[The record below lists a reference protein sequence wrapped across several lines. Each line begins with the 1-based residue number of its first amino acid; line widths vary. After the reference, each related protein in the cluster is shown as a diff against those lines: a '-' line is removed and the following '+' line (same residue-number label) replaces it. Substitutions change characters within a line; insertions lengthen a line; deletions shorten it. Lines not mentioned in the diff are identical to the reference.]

1 MATPTLPEKD
11 LIARFGPT
19 PSYTPVNGWDSRE
32 PDKLVKTHCCFCG
45 VQCGI
50 QLKVKDNKI
59 IGFEPWEEFP
69 VNQGKLCPKGIKR
82 YLQNEHPDR
91 LLAPLIRT
99 GNGFRQASWDEA
111 LDKTVAAIRAIQS
124 KYGKD
129 SFAFLGGASM
139 TNEKAYLNG
148 KFARIALGTANIDYN
163 GRLCMVSAGAANR
176 MAFGVDRAANPW
188 SDIPLAKTIILTG
201 TNLAECF
208 PILTDYIWRAR
219 DNGAKIIV
227 IDPRITPI
235 ARTADLFLP
244 VRPGRDSA
252 LAHGILHVM
261 IERGWIDEKFIAEHT
276 LDFDKVRELVK
287 KYTPAVTEKITGVPA
302 ASIVKAAGIWG
313 PAETSMLLHARGI
326 EHHTKGVE
334 NVLSY
339 INLVLAT
346 GRIGKPGCGYG
357 TITGQGNGQGGREH
371 GQRCNQL
378 PGGRD
383 INKPADRKFIAEF
396 WGIEER
402 EMPQQGLTACEIFDA
417 IEDGK
422 IKGLMSISFNPL
434 VSIPDS
440 NRTRA
445 ALEKLE
451 FYGAID
457 FFMNETAHYADVVLA
472 GSLQEEDE
480 GTVTTGEGR
489 CVRLRNCVSPPG
501 NARLDWKI
509 ICDLAQ
515 RLGKRKHFDY
525 ERPEEIFNELAAA
538 SNRGP
543 IDYSGMSYEKIE
555 KNMGIFWPCPSEPG
569 GTDALV
575 RQSPA
580 GAPACR
586 DTASEGACKTMTG
599 EGAGPTTES
608 AAFDHPGTPRLF
620 EGGKFHHADGK
631 AKFHAYEYRPPAE
644 DIDAEYPIFFTS
656 GRVVSQY
663 LSGTQ
668 TRRIG
673 SLVDQYP
680 EPLCEIHPRMAE
692 KLGIK
697 DRDMVKVVTRRGEI
711 VLPAQVVKT
720 IRPDTVFIP
729 YHWPGKKSANQLTNR
744 ALDPISK
751 IPEYKVCACRVEKV
765 QAPNSNIQRST
776 KNQFSKIAMTLKIFS
791 LVFGI
796 WNFSG
801 AWMLELGAF
810 L

>member
-1 MATPTLPEKD
+1 MATLTQAEERY
-11 LIARFGPT
+11 IERFGPT
-19 PSYTPVNGWDSRE
+19 PSYSPAGGWDSRE

-50 QLKVKDNKI
+50 QLKVKDNKVV
-59 IGFEPWEEFP
+59 GFEPWEEFP
-69 VNQGKLCPKGIKR
+69 VNQGKLCPKGVKR

-91 LLAPLIRT
+91 LLSPLVRT
-99 GNGFRQASWDEA
+99 ADGFRAASWDEA
-111 LDKTVAAIRAIQS
+111 LNQTVEAIRRIQA

-148 KFARIALGTANIDYN
+148 KFARIALNTANIDYN

-188 SDIPLAKTIILTG
+188 SDIPLAKALIITG
-201 TNLAECF
+201 ANVAECF
-208 PILTDYIWRAR
+208 PILTDYVWRAR
-219 DNGAKIIV
+219 DNGAKLIV

-252 LAHGILHVM
+252 LANGILHVM
-261 IERGWIDEKFIAEHT
+261 IERGWIDEKFIAAHT
-276 LDFDKVRELVK
+276 VDFDKVRALVK

-302 ASIVKAAGIWG
+302 ASIIKAAGIWG

-334 NVLSY
+334 NVLTY
-339 INLVLAT
+339 INLVLAS

-383 INKPADRKFIAEF
+383 INKPEHREF
-396 WGIEER
+396 VARFWDFPEPEL
-402 EMPQQGLTACEIFDA
+402 PKQGLTACEIIDA
-417 IEDGK
+417 IERGE

-445 ALEKLE
+445 ALEKLD
-451 FYGAID
+451 FFCAID
-457 FFMNETAHYADVVLA
+457 FFLNETARYADVVLA

-489 CVRLRNCVSPPG
+489 CVRLRNSVNPPG
-501 NARLDWKI
+501 DARVDWHI
-509 ICDLAQ
+509 ICDIAR
-515 RLGKRKHFDY
+515 RLGKGRWFDY
-525 ERPEEIFNELAAA
+525 QKPEEIFDELAAA
-538 SNRGP
+538 SKGGP
-543 IDYSGMSYEKIE
+543 IDYSGMTYEKIE
-555 KNMGIFWPCPSEPG
+555 RHMGLFWPC
-569 GTDALV
+569 A
-575 RQSPA
+575 SP
-580 GAPACR
+580 
-586 DTASEGACKTMTG
+586 
-599 EGAGPTTES
+599 ES
-608 AAFDHPGTPRLF
+608 LGTPRLF
-620 EGGKFHHADGK
+620 EEGRFHHADGK
-631 AKFHAYEYRPPAE
+631 ARFHACEYRPPAE
-644 DIDAEYPIFFTS
+644 DVCDEYPIFFTS

-680 EPLCEIHPRMAE
+680 EPLCEMHPRLAE
-692 KLGIK
+692 RLGIK
-697 DRDMVKVVTRRGEI
+697 DRDLVKVSTRRGEI
-711 VLPAQVVKT
+711 TVPAQIVKS

-729 YHWPGKKSANQLTNR
+729 YHWPGKKSANQITNR

-751 IPEYKVCACRVEKV
+751 IPEFKVCACKVEKMQSSKFKAQKKL
-765 QAPNSNIQRST
+765 QAQNPED
-776 KNQFSKIAMTLKIFS
+776 A
-791 LVFGI
+791 
-796 WNFSG
+796 
-801 AWMLELGAF
+801 
-810 L
+810 

>member
-1 MATPTLPEKD
+1 MATLTLPEENYEQ
-11 LIARFGPT
+11 LFGPT
-19 PSYTPVNGWDSRE
+19 PVREPAGGWDSRE

-50 QLKVKDNKI
+50 QLKVKDDKV

-69 VNQGKLCPKGIKR
+69 VNQGKLCPKGVKR
-82 YLQNEHPDR
+82 YMQNDHPDR
-91 LLAPLIRT
+91 LVAPLLRSES
-99 GNGFRQASWDEA
+99 GFIATNWHEA
-111 LDKTVAAIRAIQS
+111 LNETVAGIQKVQA

-129 SFAFLGGASM
+129 AFAFLGGASM

-148 KFARIALGTANIDYN
+148 KFARIALQTANIDYN

-188 SDIPLAKTIILTG
+188 SDILDAKVIILTG

-208 PILTDYIWRAR
+208 PILTDYVWRAR

-252 LAHGILHVM
+252 LANGILHVM
-261 IERGWIDEKFIAEHT
+261 IERGWTDEKFIAEHT
-276 LDFDKVRELVK
+276 HDFDKVRELVK
-287 KYTPAVTEKITGVPA
+287 RYTPEVTEKITGVPA
-302 ASIVKAAGIWG
+302 KSIIAAAEIWG

-334 NVLSY
+334 NVLTY

-346 GRIGKPGCGYG
+346 GRIGKPGSGYG

-383 INKPADRKFIAEF
+383 INKPEHRQFIAEF
-396 WGIEER
+396 WGIPEPEL
-402 EMPQQGLTACEIFDA
+402 PKQGLTACEIIDS
-417 IEDGK
+417 IERGE
-422 IKGLMSISFNPL
+422 IKGLLSISFNPL

-451 FYGAID
+451 FFGVID
-457 FFMNETAHYADVVLA
+457 FFLSETARYADVVLA

-489 CVRLRNCVSPPG
+489 CVRLRNSVKPAG
-501 NARLDWKI
+501 DARVDWWI
-509 ICDLAQ
+509 ICELAK
-515 RLGKRKHFDY
+515 RLGKEKFFSY
-525 ERPEEIFNELAAA
+525 KNAGEIFTELTAA
-538 SNRGP
+538 SKGGP
-543 IDYSGMSYEKIE
+543 IDYSGMTYEKIE
-555 KNMGIFWPCPSEPG
+555 QNMGIFWPCP
-569 GTDALV
+569 
-575 RQSPA
+575 
-580 GAPACR
+580 AP
-586 DTASEGACKTMTG
+586 
-599 EGAGPTTES
+599 
-608 AAFDHPGTPRLF
+608 DHPGTPRLF
-620 EGGKFHHADGK
+620 EGGKFHHPDGR
-631 AKFHAYEYRPPAE
+631 AKFHAYDYRPPAE
-644 DIDAEYPIFFTS
+644 DVDAEYPIFFTT

-673 SLVDQYP
+673 ALVDQYP
-680 EPLCEIHPRMAE
+680 EPLCEMHPLLAA
-692 KLGIK
+692 KFGIK
-697 DRDMVKVVTRRGEI
+697 DRDLVKVTTRRGDMT
-711 VLPAQVVKT
+711 LPAQVVKT

-729 YHWPGKKSANQLTNR
+729 YHWGGKKAANQLTNR

-751 IPEYKVCACRVEKV
+751 IPEYKVCACRIERAK
-765 QAPNSNIQRST
+765 
-776 KNQFSKIAMTLKIFS
+776 
-791 LVFGI
+791 
-796 WNFSG
+796 
-801 AWMLELGAF
+801 
-810 L
+810 

>member
-1 MATPTLPEKD
+1 MATLSLSEEKY
-11 LIARFGPT
+11 IEQYGPT
-19 PSYTPVNGWDSRE
+19 PAQMPAGGWALGE
-32 PDKLVKTHCCFCG
+32 HDKLVKTHCCFCG

-50 QLKVKDNKI
+50 QLKVKDNKVV
-59 IGFEPWEEFP
+59 GFEPWEGFP
-69 VNQGKLCPKGIKR
+69 VNQGKLCPKGVMR
-82 YLQNEHPDR
+82 YMQNDHPDR
-91 LLAPLIRT
+91 LLGPLLRT
-99 GNGFRQASWDEA
+99 DSGFRTADWDEA
-111 LDKTVAAIRAIQS
+111 LNKTANAITAIQA

-148 KFARIALGTANIDYN
+148 KFARIALQTANIDYN
-163 GRLCMVSAGAANR
+163 GRLCMVSAGAANK

-188 SDIPLAKTIILTG
+188 SDIPLAKVVILTG

-208 PILTDYIWRAR
+208 PILTDYVWRAR

-252 LAHGILHVM
+252 LANGILHVM
-261 IERGWIDEKFIAEHT
+261 IERGWTDEAFIAAHT
-276 LDFDKVRELVK
+276 HDFDQVKELVK
-287 KYTPAVTEKITGVPA
+287 KYTPEFTEKITGVPA
-302 ASIVKAAGIWG
+302 HSIVAAAEMWG

-334 NVLSY
+334 NVLTY

-346 GRIGKPGCGYG
+346 GRIGKPGSGYG

-383 INKPADRKFIAEF
+383 INKPEHRQFVADF
-396 WGIEER
+396 WGVPEPEI
-402 EMPQQGLTACEIFDA
+402 PKQGLTACEIIDA
-417 IEDGK
+417 IEQGE
-422 IKGLMSISFNPL
+422 IKGLLSISFNPL

-451 FYGAID
+451 FFGCID
-457 FFMNETAHYADVVLA
+457 FFMSETARYADVVLA

-489 CVRLRNCVSPPG
+489 CVRLRNSVTPPG
-501 NARLDWKI
+501 NARVDWKI
-509 ICDLAQ
+509 ICDLAA
-515 RLGKRKHFDY
+515 RLGKGKWFNY
-525 ERPEEIFNELAAA
+525 ANSGEIFSELTEA
-538 SNRGP
+538 SKGGP
-543 IDYSGMSYEKIE
+543 IDYSGMSYQKIE
-555 KNMGIFWPCPSEPG
+555 DNNGIFWPCP
-569 GTDALV
+569 
-575 RQSPA
+575 
-580 GAPACR
+580 AP
-586 DTASEGACKTMTG
+586 E
-599 EGAGPTTES
+599 
-608 AAFDHPGTPRLF
+608 HPGTPRLF
-620 EGGKFHHADGK
+620 EGGQFHHPDAK

-644 DIDAEYPIFFTS
+644 DIDDEYPIYFTT

-673 SLVDQYP
+673 ALVKQYP
-680 EPLCEIHPRMAE
+680 EPLCEMHPILANS
-692 KLGIK
+692 LGIK
-697 DRDMVKVVTRRGEI
+697 DKDIVKVTTRRGDMT
-711 VLPAQVVKT
+711 LPAQVVKS

-729 YHWPGKKSANQLTNR
+729 YHWAGKKAANQITIR

-751 IPEYKVCACRVEKV
+751 IPEFKVCACKVEKV
-765 QAPNSNIQRST
+765 SSAPA
-776 KNQFSKIAMTLKIFS
+776 K
-791 LVFGI
+791 
-796 WNFSG
+796 
-801 AWMLELGAF
+801 AF
-810 L
+810 KLPVAR

>member
-1 MATPTLPEKD
+1 MATLTLTDSRYTE
-11 LIARFGPT
+11 LYGPT
-19 PSYTPVNGWDSRE
+19 PNYTPAGGWNNGE

-50 QLKVKDNKI
+50 QLKVKDNKV

-69 VNQGKLCPKGIKR
+69 VNQGKLCPKGVKR
-82 YLQNEHPDR
+82 YLQNDHPDR
-91 LLAPLIRT
+91 LLAPLVRSES
-99 GNGFRQASWDEA
+99 GFNVASWEES
-111 LDKTVAAIRAIQS
+111 LTKTVAAIQSIQA
-124 KYGKD
+124 KHGKD
-129 SFAFLGGASM
+129 AFAFLGGASM

-188 SDIPLAKTIILTG
+188 SDIPLAKVIILTG

-208 PILTDYIWRAR
+208 PILTDYVWRAR
-219 DNGAKIIV
+219 DNGARIIV

-261 IERGWIDEKFIAEHT
+261 IERGWVDEKFIAEHT
-276 LDFDKVRELVK
+276 HDFDKVRELVK

-302 ASIVKAAGIWG
+302 KSILAVAEAWG
-313 PAETSMLLHARGI
+313 TAETSMLLHARGI

-334 NVLSY
+334 NVLTY
-339 INLVLAT
+339 INLVLAS

-383 INKPADRKFIAEF
+383 INKPEHRQFIADF
-396 WGIEER
+396 WRIPEPEL
-402 EMPQQGLTACEIFDA
+402 PKQGLTACEIIDA
-417 IEDGK
+417 IERGE
-422 IKGLMSISFNPL
+422 IKGLLSISFNPL
-434 VSIPDS
+434 VSIPDA

-451 FYGAID
+451 FFACID
-457 FFMNETAHYADVVLA
+457 PFLSETARHADVVFA

-489 CVRLRNCVSPPG
+489 CVRLRNSVSPPG
-501 NARLDWKI
+501 NARVDWQI
-509 ICDLAQ
+509 ICDLAK
-515 RLGKRKHFDY
+515 RLGKEKWFSY
-525 ERPEEIFNELAAA
+525 ANPGEIFSELTAA
-538 SNRGP
+538 SKGGP
-543 IDYSGMSYEKIE
+543 IDYSGMSYERIE
-555 KNMGIFWPCPSEPG
+555 NNMGLFWPCP
-569 GTDALV
+569 
-575 RQSPA
+575 
-580 GAPACR
+580 AP
-586 DTASEGACKTMTG
+586 E
-599 EGAGPTTES
+599 
-608 AAFDHPGTPRLF
+608 HPGTPRLF
-620 EGGKFHHADGK
+620 EGGKFHHPDGK
-631 AKFHAYEYRPPAE
+631 AKFHAYDYRPPAE
-644 DIDAEYPIFFTS
+644 DVDAEFPIFYTT

-673 SLVDQYP
+673 ALVDQYP
-680 EPLCEIHPRMAE
+680 EPLCEMHPLLATR
-692 KLGIK
+692 LGIK
-697 DRDMVKVVTRRGEI
+697 DRDIVKVTTRRGDMT
-711 VLPAQVVKT
+711 LPAQVVKS

-729 YHWPGKKSANQLTNR
+729 YHWAGKKAANQLTNR
-744 ALDPISK
+744 VLDPISK
-751 IPEYKVCACRVEKV
+751 IPEFKVCACKVEKFAD
-765 QAPNSNIQRST
+765 APLRNLAA
-776 KNQFSKIAMTLKIFS
+776 K
-791 LVFGI
+791 
-796 WNFSG
+796 
-801 AWMLELGAF
+801 
-810 L
+810 

>member
-1 MATPTLPEKD
+1 MAALTLTDDRYTE
-11 LIARFGPT
+11 LYGPT
-19 PSYTPVNGWDSRE
+19 PNYTPAGGWNNGE

-50 QLKVKDNKI
+50 QLKVKDNKV

-69 VNQGKLCPKGIKR
+69 VNQGKLCPKGVKR
-82 YLQNEHPDR
+82 YLQNDHPDR
-91 LLAPLIRT
+91 LLTPLVRSAT
-99 GNGFRQASWDEA
+99 GFDVASWEES
-111 LDKTVAAIRAIQS
+111 LTKTVTAIKSIQA

-129 SFAFLGGASM
+129 AFAFLGGASM

-148 KFARIALGTANIDYN
+148 KFARIALQTANIDYN

-188 SDIPLAKTIILTG
+188 SDIPLAKVVILTG

-252 LAHGILHVM
+252 LANGILHVM
-261 IERGWIDEKFIAEHT
+261 IERGWIDEPFIAEHT
-276 LDFDKVRELVK
+276 HDFDKVRELVK
-287 KYTPAVTEKITGVPA
+287 KYTPTVTEKITGVPA
-302 ASIVKAAGIWG
+302 KSILAAAEAWG
-313 PAETSMLLHARGI
+313 TAETSMLLHARGI

-339 INLVLAT
+339 INLVLAS

-383 INKPADRKFIAEF
+383 INKPEHRQFIADF
-396 WGIEER
+396 WKIPEPEL
-402 EMPQQGLTACEIFDA
+402 PKQGLTACEIIDA
-417 IEDGK
+417 IERGE
-422 IKGLMSISFNPL
+422 IKGLLSISFNPL

-445 ALEKLE
+445 ALDKLE
-451 FYGAID
+451 FFACID
-457 FFMNETAHYADVVLA
+457 PFLSETARHADVVFA

-489 CVRLRNCVSPPG
+489 CVRLRNSVSPPG
-501 NARLDWKI
+501 NARVDWQI
-509 ICDLAQ
+509 ICDLAK
-515 RLGKRKHFDY
+515 RLGKEQWFSYGDAG
-525 ERPEEIFNELAAA
+525 EIFTELTAA
-538 SNRGP
+538 SKAGP
-543 IDYSGMSYEKIE
+543 IDYSGMTYERIE
-555 KNMGIFWPCPSEPG
+555 QNMGLFWPCP
-569 GTDALV
+569 
-575 RQSPA
+575 
-580 GAPACR
+580 AP
-586 DTASEGACKTMTG
+586 E
-599 EGAGPTTES
+599 
-608 AAFDHPGTPRLF
+608 HPGTPRLF
-620 EGGKFHHADGK
+620 EGGKFHHPDGK
-631 AKFHAYEYRPPAE
+631 AKFHAYDYRPPAE
-644 DIDAEYPIFFTS
+644 DVDAEFPIFFTS

-673 SLVDQYP
+673 ALVDQYP
-680 EPLCEIHPRMAE
+680 EPLCEMHPLLAA
-692 KLGIK
+692 KFGIA
-697 DRDMVKVVTRRGEI
+697 DRDLVKVTTRRGEMT
-711 VLPAQVVKT
+711 LPAQVVKS

-729 YHWPGKKSANQLTNR
+729 YHWAGKKAANQLTNR

-751 IPEYKVCACRVEKV
+751 IPEFKVCACKVEKF
-765 QAPNSNIQRST
+765 ADTPLKNLAT
-776 KNQFSKIAMTLKIFS
+776 K
-791 LVFGI
+791 
-796 WNFSG
+796 
-801 AWMLELGAF
+801 
-810 L
+810 

>member
-1 MATPTLPEKD
+1 MAKLSLTEDRYIELYGPTLDRAPLGNLDE
-11 LIARFGPT
+11 G
-19 PSYTPVNGWDSRE
+19 E

-50 QLKVKDNKI
+50 QLKVKYNKV

-69 VNQGKLCPKGIKR
+69 VNRGKLCPKGVLR
-82 YLQNEHPDR
+82 YMQNDHSDR
-91 LLAPLIRT
+91 LLSPLIRDDS
-99 GNGFRQASWDEA
+99 GFRPAGWYEA
-111 LDKTVAAIRAIQS
+111 INQTADSLRAIQA

-129 SFAFLGGASM
+129 AVAFLGGASM

-148 KFARIALGTANIDYN
+148 KFARVALQTANIDYN

-188 SDIPLAKTIILTG
+188 SDIPLAKTILLAG

-208 PILTDYIWRAR
+208 PILTDYVWRAR

-252 LAHGILHVM
+252 LANGILHVM

-276 LDFDKVRELVK
+276 NDFDQVRALVK
-287 KYTPAVTEKITGVPA
+287 KYPPAVTEKITGVPA
-302 ASIVKAAGIWG
+302 KNVIRAAELWG

-334 NVLSY
+334 NVLTY

-346 GRIGKPGCGYG
+346 GRIGRPGCGYG

-383 INKPADRKFIAEF
+383 INKPEHRAHIAKF
-396 WGIEER
+396 WGIPEPEL
-402 EMPQQGLTACEIFDA
+402 PKQGLTACEIIDA
-417 IEDGK
+417 IERGE
-422 IKGLMSISFNPL
+422 IKGLLSISFNPL

-451 FYGAID
+451 FFACID
-457 FFMNETAHYADVVLA
+457 FFLSETARYADVVLA
-472 GSLQEEDE
+472 GTLQEEDE

-489 CVRLRNCVSPPG
+489 CVRLRNSVSPPG
-501 NARLDWKI
+501 DTRVDWWI
-509 ICDLAQ
+509 IRELAK
-515 RLGKRKHFDY
+515 RLGQEKAFNYSK
-525 ERPEEIFNELAAA
+525 PEEIFTELAVA
-538 SNRGP
+538 SRGGP
-543 IDYSGMSYEKIE
+543 IDYSGMTYDKIE
-555 KNMGIFWPCPSEPG
+555 RNMGIFWPCP
-569 GTDALV
+569 
-575 RQSPA
+575 
-580 GAPACR
+580 AP
-586 DTASEGACKTMTG
+586 E
-599 EGAGPTTES
+599 
-608 AAFDHPGTPRLF
+608 HPGTPRLF
-620 EGGKFHHADGK
+620 EGGKFFHADGK
-631 AKFHAYEYRPPAE
+631 AKFHAYDYRPPAE
-644 DIDAEYPIFFTS
+644 EVDAEYPLFFTN

-673 SLVDQYP
+673 ALVNQYP
-680 EPLCEIHPRMAE
+680 EPLCELHPLLAA

-697 DRDMVKVVTRRGEI
+697 NRDLVKVTTRRGDI
-711 VLPAQVVKT
+711 TLPALVVTT

-729 YHWPGKKSANQLTNR
+729 YHWPGKKAANQLTIR

-751 IPEYKVCACRVEKV
+751 IPEFKVCACNVVKV
-765 QAPNSNIQRST
+765 ADAPPAPKGLVVPQP
-776 KNQFSKIAMTLKIFS
+776 IAFRK
-791 LVFGI
+791 
-796 WNFSG
+796 
-801 AWMLELGAF
+801 
-810 L
+810 